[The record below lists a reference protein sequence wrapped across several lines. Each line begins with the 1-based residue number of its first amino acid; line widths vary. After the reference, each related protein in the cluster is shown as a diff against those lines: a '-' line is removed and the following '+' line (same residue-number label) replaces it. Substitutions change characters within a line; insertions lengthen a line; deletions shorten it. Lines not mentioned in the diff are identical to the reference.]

1 MRNVTR
7 ILTLKNGYHI
17 WTHTNNLGGKTK
29 LLCLHGGPGDT
40 HEVFERFGPELAD
53 LDIEV
58 TMYDQLGSWYSDT
71 PDWDDPAI
79 KAKYLTEDYYLS
91 EVAEVRQLLGYDHYF
106 LAGHSWGGM
115 LAMTYA
121 AQHQDQLD
129 GLIIISMIDNIPD
142 YVDHIK
148 AIRAAEFSPAEN
160 AFMLDIEQRGQWSNP
175 HYRDLIKQLY
185 HGYVN
190 RRQPEIMSHN
200 VDIQAKPV
208 YNHFQGDN
216 EFVVEGDLGN
226 WDFSD
231 QLKTIQLPTLLAFA
245 DHETM
250 PLATAQR
257 MQRDMPN
264 AQLVVTPDSG
274 HNHMVDNPAVFFT
287 NLKNYFL
294 DLQHGTFNQAK
305 GE

>member
-1 MRNVTR
+1 MKNITR
-7 ILTLKNGYHI
+7 ILTLKNGYHL
-17 WTHTNNLGGKTK
+17 WSHTTNLGGKTK

-40 HEVFERFGPELAD
+40 HEVFERFGPELAA

-71 PDWDDPAI
+71 PDWDDPTIRANF
-79 KAKYLTEDYYLS
+79 LTETYYLK
-91 EVAEVRQLLGYDHYF
+91 EVEEVRQLLGYDRFF

-121 AQHQDQLD
+121 AQHQAQLQ

-142 YVDHIK
+142 YLTHIQ

-160 AFMLDIEQRGQWSNP
+160 AFMLDIEHRGQWQNP
-175 HYRDLIKQLY
+175 HYRHLIAQLY

-190 RRQPEIMSHN
+190 RRTPAQLSHQL
-200 VDIQAKPV
+200 DIQAKPV
-208 YNHFQGDN
+208 YHHFQGDN
-216 EFVVEGDLGN
+216 EFVVVGDLGT
-226 WDFSD
+226 WDFSV
-231 QLKTIQLPTLLAFA
+231 QLKTIKLPTLLSFA

-250 PLATAQR
+250 PLSTAKR
-257 MQRDMPN
+257 MQQAMPN
-264 AQLVVTPDSG
+264 ARLVVTPASG
-274 HNHMVDNPAVFFT
+274 HNHMVDNPTVFFT

-294 DLQHGTFNQAK
+294 DLRQDQFHPTKEA
-305 GE
+305 